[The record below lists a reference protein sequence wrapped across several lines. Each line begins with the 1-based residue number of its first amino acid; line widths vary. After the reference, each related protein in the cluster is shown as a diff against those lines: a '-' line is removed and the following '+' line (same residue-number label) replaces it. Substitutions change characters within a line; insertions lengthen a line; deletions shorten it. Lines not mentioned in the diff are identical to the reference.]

1 MDMNVHKF
9 LRMIPLTEEQKNR
22 LLLCFLLSIFYLT
35 QNTQNNEI
43 THALRWCWLAS
54 RDVLVAR
61 RNTQNTQTFADCS
74 APAGTHR

>member
-43 THALRWCWLAS
+43 THALCSCLA
-54 RDVLVAR
+54 L
-61 RNTQNTQTFADCS
+61 NNFFAH
-74 APAGTHR
+74 G